1 MAAQEFVTKKFDG
14 AFYITE
20 KLKRCMHLSIVV
32 NMALQ
37 LFYLGFVAGFAGLAI
52 ITFRNVYSRKREIG
66 MLRAVGA
73 KSSVVFRMFIYEA
86 LMIVTMATL
95 VGIISSTFIITDLK
109 SFISPAISDFKISVP
124 FWQVFLTI

>member
-1 MAAQEFVTKKFDG
+1 
-14 AFYITE
+14 
-20 KLKRCMHLSIVV
+20 
-32 NMALQ
+32 
-37 LFYLGFVAGFAGLAI
+37 
-52 ITFRNVYSRKREIG
+52 

-124 FWQVFLTI
+124 FWQVFLTIVSVFLITTGFVMIPASISKNIPPSEALRVYD

>member
-1 MAAQEFVTKKFDG
+1 LYE
-14 AFYITE
+14 E
-20 KLKRCMHLSIVV
+20 
-32 NMALQ
+32 
-37 LFYLGFVAGFAGLAI
+37 
-52 ITFRNVYSRKREIG
+52 REIG

-109 SFISPAISDFKISVP
+109 TFISPAISSFKISVP
-124 FWQVFLTI
+124 FWQVFLTISKRFLDHNRFCNDTC